1 MCRRNVTDI
10 QIETSILLEI
20 PSQLFIKHQ
29 NIEYFNIIENIGL
42 RSIGGPFIFRHSKKL
57 IGFRVMR
64 NNITVIK
71 NRTFF
76 GAIFLHSLYLNDNH
90 IVYLE
95 PRAFEGLE
103 NLYMLFL
110 ESNKI
115 KTLDS
120 NLFRSLKRINHIL
133 LNQNQIRKIRDF
145 VFPKNSE
152 LRRIEL
158 HRNKIKIIEEGA
170 LKNISTLETLDL
182 GRNKLREF
190 NEISE
195 NLITLD
201 LRNNKLKTLRI
212 EGVVETI
219 VLSNNEISEIIVK
232 SNQIKSLD
240 LRNNFYSNL
249 NNLTL
254 LFNLEQLK
262 LSNNQI
268 GPVHSNIFV
277 NFAKL
282 KVLLLKR
289 TNVTGLTE
297 SSFQGLNYL
306 KRLDLSENDL
316 KPVNFP
322 KKIKNVLF

>member
-1 MCRRNVTDI
+1 M
-10 QIETSILLEI
+10 EI

-42 RSIGGPFIFRHSKKL
+42 RSIGNQQIFRHSKKL

-76 GAIFLHSLYLNDNH
+76 GATFLHSLYLNDNH
-90 IVYLE
+90 IIFLE
-95 PRAFEGLE
+95 PKAFDGLE

-115 KTLDS
+115 KSLDC

-133 LNQNQIRKIRDF
+133 LNQNQIRKIKDL

-158 HRNKIKIIEEGA
+158 NRNKIKIIENGA

-195 NLITLD
+195 NLVTLD
-201 LRNNKLKTLRI
+201 LRNNKLKKLRI
-212 EGVVETI
+212 DGIVENI
-219 VLSNNEISEIIVK
+219 ILSNNEISEIIVK
-232 SNQIKSLD
+232 SNKIKSLD
-240 LRNNFYSNL
+240 LRNNLYSNL

-254 LFNLEQLK
+254 LLNLEQLK

-268 GPVHSNIFV
+268 GPVNSNIFI
-277 NFAKL
+277 NFFKL

-289 TNVTGLTE
+289 TNITGLTE
-297 SSFQGLNYL
+297 TSFMELNYL
-306 KRLDLSENDL
+306 KRLDLSENSL
-316 KPVNFP
+316 KIVNFN